1 MAGQVSAGEIV
12 AGLPHQ
18 STLQQRTITLVERY
32 DSPPYERKKRH
43 QVLYNG
49 EWYSPVQ
56 YGRLRRQ
63 EQQEQQQRQ
72 QQTSGSGTK
81 EKGGRKKRKTRKP
94 KKRHRSKTRK
104 HKTKRKRRRT
114 KRR

>member
-12 AGLPHQ
+12 AGLPHK

-32 DSPPYERKKRH
+32 DRPPYERKKKH

-56 YGRLRRQ
+56 YGRLRRLKQ
-63 EQQEQQQRQ
+63 EQLQQQQQQQ

-81 EKGGRKKRKTRKP
+81 EKGGRRRNKKTKKKKRKT
-94 KKRHRSKTRK
+94 
-104 HKTKRKRRRT
+104 KRKRVKRRRRT

>member
-12 AGLPHQ
+12 AGLPHK

-32 DSPPYERKKRH
+32 DRPPYERKKKR

-56 YGRLRRQ
+56 YGRLRRLKQ
-63 EQQEQQQRQ
+63 EQLQQQQ

-81 EKGGRKKRKTRKP
+81 EKGGRRRNKKTKKKKRKT
-94 KKRHRSKTRK
+94 
-104 HKTKRKRRRT
+104 KRKRVKRRRRT